1 MHWRRSAV
9 VVMASAIVLS
19 ACGSDA
25 NEDLQGEVVANY
37 AAVVHESYAMSLAS
51 ATEMDAAIDAL
62 AADPTAA
69 NLDAARAAWL
79 AARNDYGPTEAFRF
93 YGGPIDAEETGV
105 EGLVN
110 AWPLDEAYIDYVEG
124 APESGLVNLPDDY
137 PTIDAELLVSLNE
150 VGGETNIST
159 GWHAIEFLLWGQ
171 DLADDGPGERDRST
185 TSRRP
190 QRRPS
195 ARLSDRR
202 LGSPHRALCSLS
214 STPGHPMSRTTT
226 EPSSLPCR
234 PKRPSGMILTGIG
247 ELSRGE
253 LAGERLTVAYEE
265 HSQEDEHSCFSD
277 NTTSDIVANAAGIS
291 GSISADVGHVD
302 GPGIDALVRAT
313 DADLATRLEE
323 EIAASVAA
331 AESIPAPFDKSLAP
345 GVPDD
350 DPGRVAIFDT
360 IVALELQ
367 AETLVEAADRMGL
380 QLNLS

>member
-1 MHWRRSAV
+1 MQWRRSAV
-9 VVMASAIVLS
+9 VVMASAVVLS

-37 AAVVHESYAMSLAS
+37 AALVHESYAMSVAS

-69 NLDAARAAWL
+69 SLDAARAAWL
-79 AARNDYGPTEAFRF
+79 AARDDYGPTEAFRF

-105 EGLVN
+105 EGLIN

-171 DLADDGPGERDRST
+171 DLADEGPGARSVDDFT
-185 TSRRP
+185 TAP
-190 QRRPS
+190 N
-195 ARLSDRR
+195 ADRR
-202 LGSPHRALCSLS
+202 LAYLTVASDLLLDHLRSLVDAWAPDVESNYRAEFVAL
-214 STPGHPMSRTTT
+214 
-226 EPSSLPCR
+226 PSEEAL
-234 PKRPSGMILTGIG
+234 GMILTGIG

-277 NTTSDIVANAAGIS
+277 NTTSDIVANAAGIERVYH
-291 GSISADVGHVD
+291 GSLGDVA
-302 GPGIDALVRAT
+302 GPGIHALVAAI

-331 AESIPAPFDKSLAP
+331 AESIPAPFDQSLAP

-350 DPGRVAIFDT
+350 DPGRVAIQET
-360 IVALELQ
+360 ILALELQ
-367 AETLVEAADRMGL
+367 SETMVEAADLLGL
-380 QLNLS
+380 ELNLS